1 LEVFE
6 NGSAFI
12 QKISSVGASLLAKA
26 SGQSIF
32 AVADTPL
39 SRAGSLPQVSC
50 WVIEF
55 LNTALDFPV
64 CPPQVD
70 PRLISSPSLK
80 GLKMENSRATAR
92 PAVWLMLVIVLVAL
106 NLRPSMA
113 AVGPLLSAIRDDIPL
128 SFSLASLLTM
138 LPVMAMGLAMFYGIA
153 ITRRLGEHR
162 TVLLSLLII
171 GLATLSRLFIDSAAE
186 LIVSAVL
193 AGIGIALIQA
203 LMPALIKS
211 RFPNHMAVCMGL
223 YVTSIMGGAA
233 LAASFAPMV
242 MGVTGNW
249 RSGLAIWAVL
259 ASLALVFWWSQR
271 RSLSA
276 TAATTTRK
284 DSFYNNSRA
293 WLLAIFFGLGTAS
306 YTCVLA
312 WLAPYYVEKGWSEQ
326 SAGLLLGF
334 LTAME
339 VISGLVVPAIANR
352 SRDRRSV
359 LTVLLGLI
367 IAGFCGLI
375 LSPQH
380 LSFFWPCLLGLGIGG
395 LFPMSLIVSLDH
407 LDNPQRAGGLTAFV
421 QGIGYMIAGL
431 SPLMAGIV
439 RDQLGSFEW
448 AWWSLTAV
456 MVIMLLMVRR
466 FDPRHYARHF
476 G

>member
-1 LEVFE
+1 
-6 NGSAFI
+6 
-12 QKISSVGASLLAKA
+12 
-26 SGQSIF
+26 
-32 AVADTPL
+32 
-39 SRAGSLPQVSC
+39 
-50 WVIEF
+50 
-55 LNTALDFPV
+55 
-64 CPPQVD
+64 
-70 PRLISSPSLK
+70 
-80 GLKMENSRATAR
+80 MENVRATAR
-92 PAVWLMLVIVLVAL
+92 PAVWLMLGIVLVAL

-113 AVGPLLSAIRDDIPL
+113 AVGPLLSAIRGDIPL

-138 LPVMAMGLAMFYGIA
+138 LPVMAMGLAMFFGIG
-153 ITRRLGEHR
+153 ISQRLGERR
-162 TVLLSLLII
+162 TVVLSLLII
-171 GLATLSRLFIDSAAE
+171 GLATLSRLFLDSAAQ

-211 RFPNHMAVCMGL
+211 RFADNVSLCMGL

-233 LAASFAPMV
+233 LAASFAPRV
-242 MGVTGNW
+242 MLYTDSW
-249 RSGLAIWAVL
+249 RAGLAIWAVL
-259 ASLALVFWWSQR
+259 ALLALLFWLLQGNDTAPVK
-271 RSLSA
+271 A
-276 TAATTTRK
+276 TKAKKETFFTH
-284 DSFYNNSRA
+284 SRA

-312 WLAPYYVEKGWSEQ
+312 WLAPYYVENGWSEQ
-326 SAGLLLGF
+326 NAGLLLGF

-352 SRDRRSV
+352 SRDRRLV
-359 LTVLLGLI
+359 LGALLVLI
-367 IAGFCGLI
+367 IGGFCGLI

-380 LSFFWPCLLGLGIGG
+380 LSLLWPCLLGLGIGG

-421 QGIGYMIAGL
+421 QGIGYLIAGL
-431 SPLMAGIV
+431 SPLLAGMI

-456 MVIMLLMVRR
+456 MGVMLLIMLR

-476 G
+476 R